1 MAATRTL
8 SRPSPVLAV
17 REAIERELAQAQQR
31 LHRLE
36 ADRALGE
43 PPRHAGDELD
53 LALELGEHGARS
65 DQVER
70 LRSTVWQ
77 LRQALRR
84 LRDGDGQRCDDCGGP
99 IPVARLLAVPGVATC
114 RDCQAA
120 REDAAPASQR
130 PSPASRRRR

>member
-8 SRPSPVLAV
+8 SRPSPGPAV
-17 REAIERELAQAQQR
+17 REVIERELALARQR

-53 LALELGEHGARS
+53 LALELAEHGARN
-65 DQVER
+65 DEVER
-70 LRSTVWQ
+70 LRSTVWH

-84 LRDGDGQRCDDCGGP
+84 VRDGEAQRCEDCGAA

-114 RDCQAA
+114 RDCQEA
-120 REDAAPASQR
+120 RESFVPTR
-130 PSPASRRRR
+130 PRATGSRRGR